1 MVLGLCKAKQR
12 WVGGPALP
20 TSARTEHTTVGQQ
33 RSRSDMGCCASSEA
47 LSAEH
52 LASRVRTARTTR
64 SLALKGAGLKAI
76 PPQVL
81 ELGARLHVLDLSGNP
96 GIDLS
101 GLDQLTGL
109 RKLAVASCGLVAL
122 PSLAPLTS
130 LAELNASSNAI
141 AIVGTLPPSVK
152 VLALAFNGLRSLPPA
167 VTCGSAIQVS
177 RLQRLWP

>member
-1 MVLGLCKAKQR
+1 M
-12 WVGGPALP
+12 
-20 TSARTEHTTVGQQ
+20 GQQ